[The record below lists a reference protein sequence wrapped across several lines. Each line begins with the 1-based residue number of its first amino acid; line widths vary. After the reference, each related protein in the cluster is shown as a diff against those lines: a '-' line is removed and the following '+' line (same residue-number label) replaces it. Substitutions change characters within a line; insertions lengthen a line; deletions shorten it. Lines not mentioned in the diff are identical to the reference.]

1 MPSSVVDRPGSHRR
15 SGNAARVVLAM
26 IVMVVVPATLTLRTV
41 RTPRPPVD
49 VSTDPT
55 PLGYTWSLLLYLVPL
70 LVLAV
75 WFLRNPRYTFQKK
88 AFWSTI
94 AILVPLGVALDLLFG
109 TLFFTFENRG
119 AILGLEVPGVGGRIP
134 VEEFVFYV
142 AGFILVLL
150 LYVWCDEF
158 WVGAYNVPDYAGEA
172 AKAERLLRFDPFSL
186 VLGVVLL
193 AAAVAYKK
201 LLAEDREGFPLYF
214 TYIVAAAVIPSA
226 AFYRSARPF
235 INWRAFSITF
245 FFMLLLSLLWEATL
259 AIPYGWWGYKEWH
272 MLGLFIDAWAG
283 LPLEASLVWLSATFT
298 TVTVYE
304 MFKIR
309 SAAKRLYGKGWWET
323 FFGSETTEA
332 LRT

>member
-1 MPSSVVDRPGSHRR
+1 MPNAIGERGPSDRPR

-26 IVMVVVPATLTLRTV
+26 IAMVAVPATLTLRTV
-41 RTPRPPVD
+41 RTSRPPVD
-49 VSTDPT
+49 LSLDPT
-55 PLGYTWSLLLYLVPL
+55 PFGYTWSLLLYLVPL

-88 AFWSTI
+88 AFRVTL

-109 TLFFTFENRG
+109 TMFFTFENRG
-119 AILGLEVPGVGGRIP
+119 AILGIEVPAVGGRIP

-142 AGFILVLL
+142 AGFTLVLL
-150 LYVWCDEF
+150 LYAWCDEF

-172 AKAERLLRFDPFSL
+172 AKAERLLRFDPFS
-186 VLGVVLL
+186 VVVGVVLL

-214 TYIVAAAVIPSA
+214 AYIVAAAVIPSA

-259 AIPYGWWGYKEWH
+259 AIPYGWWGYNSR
-272 MLGLFIDAWAG
+272 MMTGIFLDAWTG
-283 LPLEASLVWLSATFT
+283 LPLEAVVVWLAVTYT
-298 TVTVYE
+298 TVITFEVIKLYKASGKKMKE
-304 MFKIR
+304 AFLGR
-309 SAAKRLYGKGWWET
+309 S
-323 FFGSETTEA
+323 
-332 LRT
+332 

>member
-1 MPSSVVDRPGSHRR
+1 MPNSIGERGPSDRPR

-26 IVMVVVPATLTLRTV
+26 IAMVVVPATLTLRTV

-49 VSTDPT
+49 LSLDPT

-88 AFWSTI
+88 AFWITI

-109 TLFFTFENRG
+109 TMFFTFENRG
-119 AILGLEVPGVGGRIP
+119 AILGIEVPAVGGRIP

-142 AGFILVLL
+142 SGFTLVLL

-186 VLGVVLL
+186 VVGVVLL

-214 TYIVAAAVIPSA
+214 AYIVAAAVIPSA

-245 FFMLLLSLLWEATL
+245 FLMLLVSLLWEATL
-259 AIPYGWWGYKEWH
+259 AIPYGWWGYNAR
-272 MLGLFIDAWAG
+272 MMTGIFLDAWTG
-283 LPLEASLVWLSATFT
+283 LPLEAVVVWLAVTYT
-298 TVTVYE
+298 TVITFEVI
-304 MFKIR
+304 K
-309 SAAKRLYGKGWWET
+309 LYKASGKKMK
-323 FFGSETTEA
+323 EA
-332 LRT
+332 FLGRP

>member
-1 MPSSVVDRPGSHRR
+1 
-15 SGNAARVVLAM
+15 M
-26 IVMVVVPATLTLRTV
+26 IATLVVPATLTLRTV
-41 RTPRPPVD
+41 RTSRPPVD
-49 VSTDPT
+49 LSLDPT

-88 AFWSTI
+88 AFWVTI

-109 TLFFTFENRG
+109 TKFFTFENRG
-119 AILGLEVPGVGGRIP
+119 AILGVAVPAVGGRIP

-172 AKAERLLRFDPFSL
+172 AKAERLLRFDPFS
-186 VLGVVLL
+186 VVVGVVLL

-201 LLAEDREGFPLYF
+201 LVADEREGFPLYF
-214 TYIVAAAVIPSA
+214 AYIVAAAVIPSA
-226 AFYRSARPF
+226 SFYRSARPF
-235 INWRAFSITF
+235 INWRSFSITF

-259 AIPYGWWGYKEWH
+259 AIPYGWWGYNGRMMTGIFLDGWT
-272 MLGLFIDAWAG
+272 G
-283 LPLEASLVWLSATFT
+283 LPLEAVVVWLAVTYTAVITFE
-298 TVTVYE
+298 VV
-304 MFKIR
+304 K
-309 SAAKRLYGKGWWET
+309 LYKASGKKMK
-323 FFGSETTEA
+323 EA
-332 LRT
+332 FLGRP